1 MGYTEKTVRI
11 VRWRRDTMTALDLLL
26 ACGLLVLINQS
37 SIFSTT
43 IYLHRYLTHQS
54 LRDMHWS
61 LELVFR
67 SILWIT
73 TGQRR
78 REWVAVHAKH
88 HAFTDRAG
96 DPHSPKLIPPRK
108 LWFTNF
114 IEYGKAAKEPGAFG
128 RYAPHIREDWLDR
141 TFFNRGTLGL
151 AIGVSALL
159 IFCSAWLGWQWGV
172 LVGTLISL
180 AQFALYVWGVAPLI
194 NVAGHLEN
202 AGRKDFNNTARNW
215 RLFAWISGGESLHNN
230 HHQHPK
236 APKFSMRRME
246 FDPAW
251 PIIKLLAS
259 IGAVRITGS
268 MVRR

>member
-1 MGYTEKTVRI
+1 
-11 VRWRRDTMTALDLLL
+11 MTALDLLL

-54 LRDMHWS
+54 LQEMHWAP
-61 LELVFR
+61 EIVFR
-67 SILWIT
+67 VILWIT

-88 HAFTDRAG
+88 HTFTDREG

-114 IEYGKAAKEPGAFG
+114 IEYGRAAKEPGALEK
-128 RYAPHIREDWLDR
+128 YAPHVKEDRLDR
-141 TFFNRGTLGL
+141 LLFNHGTFGL
-151 AIGVSALL
+151 SVGVGALL
-159 IFCSAWLGWQWGV
+159 IVCSLRLGWQWGV
-172 LVGTLISL
+172 LVGALISL

-194 NVAGHLEN
+194 NVVGHLEN

-215 RLFAWISGGESLHNN
+215 RFFSWISGGESLHNN

-236 APKFSMRRME
+236 APKFSMRRGE
-246 FDPAW
+246 RDPSW
-251 PIIKLLAS
+251 PIIRAIARAGWL
-259 IGAVRITGS
+259 RITGK
-268 MVRR
+268 VVEA